1 MEQPTIVLTMTR
13 KEFEKLATGW
23 FVSQIQNGPCTCD
36 ACEGV
41 ANLLSEAIEELLVFD
56 EMVDEMEAMEDLM
69 DKMRSDPALN
79 RLMLM
84 NTHPQFLIEG

>member
-23 FVSQIQNGPCTCD
+23 FISQIQNGVCTCE

-41 ANLLSEAIEELLVFD
+41 AEILGEGIEELY
-56 EMVDEMEAMEDLM
+56 
-69 DKMRSDPALN
+69 RSVTPPK
-79 RLMLM
+79 RKET
-84 NTHPQFLIEG
+84 THYDTR